1 MKVLGTIQGNENRKK
16 RSETNLMDPDISV
29 PPHTVGHL

>member
-16 RSETNLMDPDISV
+16 RSETNLMDISV